1 MSVKSRH
8 IGSRYAFLFFL
19 APSFA
24 FYTLFWIVPM
34 LGALGLSFTRWNGIG
49 FDRIRWIGF
58 ANYVRLAGDGF
69 FWRSLQNN
77 LIFVAGALFAVV
89 TIALAVAIIL
99 YLRPFAHGFFAT
111 VFFLPIVLS
120 NVVIGLLFTLFL
132 SPTTGI
138 VNAIAGG
145 LGLTSLEN
153 VQWLGSRSTATF
165 SILAVYVW
173 KEIGFSILL
182 FAAALQ
188 SVPKEFIE
196 AARIDGAGPFQT
208 LFHVV
213 IPLIRNVAVVVIVL
227 AVTNAFLLF
236 DLVIVMTGGGPF
248 HASEV
253 LSTYMYF
260 QGFSSGNLTYGT
272 AIAMVLFV
280 IVMAVTALQLALARR
295 WTR

>member
-1 MSVKSRH
+1 MAASRR
-8 IGSRYAFLFFL
+8 GLNRYAFLAFL
-19 APSFA
+19 APAFL
-24 FYTLFWIVPM
+24 FYTVLWICPM
-34 LGALGLSFTRWNGIG
+34 LGAVALSLTRWNGVGIE
-49 FDRIRWIGF
+49 RIRWVAF
-58 ANYVRLAGDGF
+58 ANYVQLFTDGF

-77 LIFVAGALFAVV
+77 LVFVGGSLAAVV
-89 TIALAVAIIL
+89 TLALAIAVIL
-99 YLRPFAHGFFAT
+99 YTRPFAHGFFSTA
-111 VFFLPIVLS
+111 FFLPIVLS

-138 VNAIAGG
+138 MNDIVGA
-145 LGLTSLEN
+145 LGLEQLRN
-153 VQWLGSRSTATF
+153 VQWLGSRNTAIW

-173 KEIGFSILL
+173 KELGFSILL
-182 FAAALQ
+182 FTAALQ
-188 SVPKEFIE
+188 SVPKEYIE

-208 LFHVV
+208 LWHVV
-213 IPLIRNVAVVVIVL
+213 IPLIRRIGVVVVVL

-260 QGFSSGNLTYGT
+260 QGFSSGNLSYGT
-272 AIAMVLFV
+272 AIAIVLFV
-280 IVMAVTALQLALARR
+280 IVMIVTAAQLTLTRA